1 MNAII
6 FCLLF
11 TTVTA
16 TYEVFGKGIEHRNEH
31 LIINQLDIIPVESTP
46 TPNRASR
53 VQKRLCGRRL
63 ILFMLAT
70 CGECDTGTTFFLSIK
85 IIFERKTL
93 MEIHSIL
100 ENFELIK

>member
-70 CGECDTGTTFFLSIK
+70 CGECDTDSSEDLSHICCIK
-85 IIFERKTL
+85 QCDVQDIIRVCCPNSFRK
-93 MEIHSIL
+93 
-100 ENFELIK
+100 